1 LNDANLEFK
10 IKTARKF
17 LDKIP
22 ESIPKNHAQ
31 QMKLEENASA
41 FLFFASGVIEIV
53 KRRINDTFGIFDKK
67 NVFYMHGLR
76 KNLANSGIQKK
87 AKKAIA
93 DYFSVPK
100 RIGTITNP
108 NKISL
113 WRLQALRNQAMHGN
127 IIQISNGTLLFSYT
141 VHGGENYEFVQK
153 SKNPQKYFGQ
163 IFDDL
168 VEFTERTLEICQTQA
183 QAKSN

>member
-1 LNDANLEFK
+1 M
-10 IKTARKF
+10 ARKF

-22 ESIPKNHAQ
+22 EGTPKNHAQ
-31 QMKLEENASA
+31 QMNLEENASA
-41 FLFFASGVIEIV
+41 FLFFASSVIEIV
-53 KRRINDTFGIFDKK
+53 KRHINDTFEIFDKK

-87 AKKAIA
+87 TKNTITN
-93 DYFSVPK
+93 YFSVPQ
-100 RIGTITNP
+100 RIGTTTHV
-108 NKISL
+108 NKSNL

-127 IIQISNGTLLFSYT
+127 IIQVSNGTLLFPYT
-141 VHGGENYEFVQK
+141 IHDEGNYRFVQK

-168 VEFTERTLEICQTQA
+168 VEFTEKILQICQTQA

>member
-1 LNDANLEFK
+1 MEFK

-22 ESIPKNHAQ
+22 QTIPKNHAQ

-41 FLFFASGVIEIV
+41 FLFFASSVIEIV
-53 KRRINDTFGIFDKK
+53 KRHINDTFEIFDKK

-87 AKKAIA
+87 AKNAIA
-93 DYFSVPK
+93 DYFSVPQH
-100 RIGTITNP
+100 IGTITNVS
-108 NKISL
+108 KSSL
-113 WRLQALRNQAMHGN
+113 WRLQALRNQAMHGS
-127 IIQISNGTLLFSYT
+127 IIQVSKGSLFFPYT
-141 VHGGENYEFVQK
+141 IHDGKNYKFVQK

-168 VEFTERTLEICQTQA
+168 VEFTEKALQICQTQA

>member
-1 LNDANLEFK
+1 M
-10 IKTARKF
+10 ARKF

-22 ESIPKNHAQ
+22 ESTPKNHAQ

-41 FLFFASGVIEIV
+41 FLFFASSVIEIV
-53 KRRINDTFGIFDKK
+53 KRHINDTFRIFDKK

-87 AKKAIA
+87 TKNTIA
-93 DYFSVPK
+93 DYFSVPQ
-100 RIGTITNP
+100 RTGTVTNV
-108 NKISL
+108 NKSSL

-127 IIQISNGTLLFSYT
+127 IIQVSNGALFFPYT
-141 VHGGENYEFVQK
+141 IHDGKNYGFIQK
-153 SKNPQKYFGQ
+153 SKNPQKYFEQ

-168 VEFTERTLEICQTQA
+168 VEFTERALQICQTQA